1 MRLAALPLLAA
12 LGASAAAAQGPEPGA
27 RDFQRCISCHSLDP
41 AEEGLPGPPLQ
52 GVVGRRAASLGGFDY
67 SQALRDAGLV
77 WDAATLDRFLA
88 DPEGLV
94 PGTAMGLPPL
104 RDAALRQRIIAY
116 LQRHS

>member
-1 MRLAALPLLAA
+1 MRLAALALLAVVA
-12 LGASAAAAQGPEPGA
+12 AFPAAAQAPDPGA

-52 GVVGRRAASLGGFDY
+52 GVFGRRAASLAGFDY
-67 SQALRDAGLV
+67 SQPLREANLV

-116 LQRHS
+116 LQRHP